1 MTDYN
6 YYEAINNDV
15 RRAIRDNYDLN
26 EWRGD
31 REGLEERLNDDL
43 WLDDT
48 VTGNASGSYAFCA
61 YTAMGY
67 TTGNMDLLADAVADF
82 CISYEDVGRRLLS
95 AEWEWFDILIRCHLL
110 SGAISDVLDDLE
122 EAGQFDEPGATV
134 LPVPDTL
141 EPPTT

>member
-26 EWRGD
+26 EWRDD

-43 WLDDT
+43 WTDDA
-48 VTGNASGSYAFCA
+48 VTGNASGSYTFSGCK
-61 YTAMGY
+61 AMRY
-67 TTGNMDLLADAVADF
+67 VTDNMDLLADAAADF
-82 CISYEDVGRRLLS
+82 GASYEDVGRRLLS
-95 AEWEWFDILIRCHLL
+95 GEWEWFDVLIRCYLL

-122 EAGQFDEPGATV
+122 AAGQFDEPDATV
-134 LPVPDTL
+134 
-141 EPPTT
+141 